1 MEGEL
6 FLAKLR
12 PWPED
17 SPLFDA
23 KNTNKEH
30 ALKVNLPVTQ
40 REKTYPHGRYLVSKT
55 DLKGIV
61 TYANDAFVELSG
73 FTREE
78 LIGKNHNL
86 VRHPDM
92 PPQAFADLWRTVKT
106 GLPWRGIVK
115 NRAKDGDH
123 YWVDAFV
130 VPVRENDR
138 TVGYMSVRTEP
149 SREAVRQ
156 AETLY
161 QQLNKTRKALDTQPP
176 LWKRISIRARLL
188 AAMLFMGA
196 LLVGGAAVGIGG
208 IALTN
213 EALDRTYQT
222 RLEPVDMIGRISTLM
237 SDNSRQVMLGI
248 QHNPTSPFARL
259 HDHPLAVHTD
269 AIVKNRDEI
278 TALVA
283 ELDKRDMG
291 ESLKPLL
298 ARYAEARKAYVGEG
312 LVPAREAL
320 LAGEYDQ
327 ANLTLLRKVNPHYA
341 QAAGLA
347 REVQDALKQAARE
360 EYVASQSRYATIR
373 ALSVAA
379 TLLALL
385 LVAGATWNLL
395 ASIARPLNR
404 VIGHFDRMAQ
414 GNLTDEIDIGGRDE
428 AGKVLTQLASMQV
441 HLKVMLDEIQSAA
454 LAIENQS
461 GRVEWQ
467 TTSVVDQSEQQRDR
481 AANIAAA
488 TEEFSQSVREVA
500 DSAGHAAAS
509 AENAQTQVAGAQ
521 ASMERSTAATG
532 RVVDAVRSSSRT
544 IADLNQAVAKIG
556 DISQVIKEIADQTNL
571 LALNAAIEAARA
583 GEMGRGFAVVAD
595 EVRKLAERTTASTAD
610 ITTTVAEIRH
620 VTDSAVGS
628 MNHAVTEVEQ
638 GIGMIHESMEG
649 LSRITA
655 TSRDMTGQSRHIA
668 DAAQEQAI
676 ASEQVASNMEKIAN
690 LIDGNLE
697 AAREAK
703 AAADALK
710 STAGELRQVVG
721 QFKVIA

>member
-1 MEGEL
+1 
-6 FLAKLR
+6 
-12 PWPED
+12 
-17 SPLFDA
+17 LFDA

-40 REKTYPHGRYLVSKT
+40 REKSYPHGRYLVSRT
-55 DLKGIV
+55 DLKGII

-73 FTREE
+73 FSREE

-92 PPQAFADLWRTVKT
+92 PPQAFEDLWRTVKA
-106 GLPWRGIVK
+106 GLPWRGVVK

-149 SREAVRQ
+149 SRERVAQ
-156 AETLY
+156 AEALY
-161 QQLNKTRKALDTQPP
+161 QQMNQTRKALDTRPP
-176 LWKRISIRARLL
+176 LWKRVSIRARLI
-188 AAMLFMGA
+188 AVMLFMGA

-213 EALDRTYQT
+213 EALDRTYQA

-237 SDNSRQVMLGI
+237 SDNSRQVMLAL
-248 QHNPTSPFARL
+248 QHDPANPFSKL
-259 HDHPLAVHTD
+259 HDHPLALHTD

-278 TALVA
+278 TALVG
-283 ELDKRDMG
+283 ELEKRDMG
-291 ESLKPLL
+291 ENLKPLL
-298 ARYAEARKAYVGEG
+298 GRYAEARKAYVGEG
-312 LVPAREAL
+312 LVPAREKL
-320 LAGEYDQ
+320 LAGDYDE
-327 ANLTLLRKVNPHYA
+327 ANRILLAAVNPHYA
-341 QAAGLA
+341 KAAALA

-360 EYVASQSRYATIR
+360 EYAAAKSRYEWLR
-373 ALSVAA
+373 ALSVAG

-385 LVAGATWNLL
+385 LVAGASWNLI

-414 GNLTDEIDIGGRDE
+414 GNLTDEIDISGRDE
-428 AGKVLTQLASMQV
+428 AGKVLTQLAAMQV

-454 LAIENQS
+454 HAIESQS

-467 TTSVVDQSEQQRDR
+467 TASVVDQSEQQRDR
-481 AANIAAA
+481 AADIAAA

-500 DSAGHAAAS
+500 DSAGTAAAS
-509 AENAQTQVAGAQ
+509 AENAQAQVAEAQ
-521 ASMERSTAATG
+521 ASMEKSTAATG
-532 RVVDAVRSSSRT
+532 RVVEAVRSSSRT
-544 IADLNQAVAKIG
+544 IEDLNQAVAKIG

-610 ITTTVAEIRH
+610 ITATVAEIRQ

-628 MNHAVTEVEQ
+628 MNHAVAEVEQ
-638 GIGMIHESMEG
+638 GIGMIHESMAG
-649 LSRITA
+649 LTKITA
-655 TSRDMTGQSRHIA
+655 TSRAVTDQSRHIA
-668 DAAQEQAI
+668 NAAQEQAI
-676 ASEQVASNMEKIAN
+676 ASEQVANNMEKIAH

-710 STAGELRQVVG
+710 ATAGELREVVG
-721 QFKVIA
+721 QFKVVG